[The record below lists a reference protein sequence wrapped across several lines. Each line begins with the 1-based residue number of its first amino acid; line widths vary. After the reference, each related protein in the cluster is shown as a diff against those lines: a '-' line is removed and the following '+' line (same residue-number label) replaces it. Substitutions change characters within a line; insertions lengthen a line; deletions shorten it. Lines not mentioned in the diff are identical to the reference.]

1 MSSYIPKGFQPIIPY
16 FLVQDADAF
25 LDFLRAAFGAEEI
38 SVHREEDRLVHAEIR
53 VFGSVIE
60 VGQPKGEF
68 TATRANLHVYVPN
81 PEEVMDQ
88 ALRAGATLLYAL
100 TEHEYRE
107 KSGGIA
113 DPFGNQWYIACVTD
127 HDKRSPSS

>member
-1 MSSYIPKGFQPIIPY
+1 MSSYIPKGFQAITPY
-16 FLVQDADAF
+16 FLVEDADAF

-38 SVHREEDRLVHAEIR
+38 TVHREEDRLVHAELR

-68 TATRANLHVYVPN
+68 TATRVNLHVYVAH
-81 PEEVMDQ
+81 PEEVIDR

-100 TEHEYRE
+100 TEHEYGE

-113 DPFGNQWYIACVTD
+113 DAFGNQWYIACVTD